1 VALEEQGLTPFLSVL
16 VLSLEEAKENH
27 YFYLD
32 MVEDARILV
41 DRNSFFQGK
50 MQSLRQRLKELGAK
64 KIRRNGDW
72 YWDLKP
78 ELKLGDVVIL

>member
-1 VALEEQGLTPFLSVL
+1 
-16 VLSLEEAKENH
+16 
-27 YFYLD
+27 
-32 MVEDARILV
+32 V

-50 MQSLRQRLKELGAK
+50 LQSLQQRLKELGAK

-78 ELKLGDVVIL
+78 DLKLGDEVIL